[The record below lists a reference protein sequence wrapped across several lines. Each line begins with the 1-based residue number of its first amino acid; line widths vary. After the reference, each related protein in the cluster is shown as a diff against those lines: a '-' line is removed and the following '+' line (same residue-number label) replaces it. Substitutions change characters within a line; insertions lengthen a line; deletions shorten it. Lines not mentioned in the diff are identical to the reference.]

1 MADSPRWF
9 DRKFNFDFETNIFP
23 KLVTRLKQFPQQLRT
38 VFAEFPPH
46 KLKEKP
52 GGKWSALEQLGHLIV
67 LESLWQSRINEFLNA
82 GGENGELSPADL
94 DNRATDEGNFNSQT
108 LPELLDCFE
117 ASRAETI
124 RMLAAT
130 DARHNNQLL
139 HPRLNKPMRL
149 VDHLFF
155 MAEHDE
161 HHRKSIESLRH

>member
-9 DRKFNFDFETNIFP
+9 DRKFNFDFETDIFP
-23 KLVTRLKQFPQQLRT
+23 HLVDRLEKFPQQLRIL
-38 VFAEFPPH
+38 FADFPPQ

-52 GGKWSALEQLGHLIV
+52 GGKWSAQEQLGHLIV
-67 LESLWQSRINEFLNA
+67 LESLWQTRIREFLNA
-82 GGENGELSPADL
+82 DGENGELSPADL

-108 LPELLDCFE
+108 LPELLDRFE
-117 ASRAETI
+117 GSRAVTL

-130 DARHNNQLL
+130 DASHNRQML
-139 HPRLNKPMRL
+139 HPRLQKPMRL

-161 HHRKSIESLRH
+161 HHRKSIESLWH